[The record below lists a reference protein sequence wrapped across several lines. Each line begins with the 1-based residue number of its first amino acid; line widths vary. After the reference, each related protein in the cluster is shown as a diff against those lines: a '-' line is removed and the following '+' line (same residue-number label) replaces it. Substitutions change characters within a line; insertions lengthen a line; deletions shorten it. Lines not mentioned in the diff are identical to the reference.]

1 MIIRAII
8 EWDEETQC
16 YTATCPELN
25 FVSSFG
31 DTKQEAIDNLK
42 DAINLMLEPIPDH
55 LINSQSQSEIVE
67 LAL

>member
-8 EWDEETQC
+8 EWDQETET
-16 YTATCPELN
+16 YSATCPELN

-31 DTKQEAIDNLK
+31 DSKKEAIENLK
-42 DAINLMLEPIPDH
+42 DAINLMLEPIPYN
-55 LINSQSQSEIVE
+55 LIKSKSESEIVE